1 MSKKKQYP
9 PRKPRYAAG
18 IKLQD
23 ARGTASRSWWAKRWL
38 DTIASKTLG
47 GRFGRGRAYAM
58 TGQVV
63 GLADA
68 LSCIEADVIGVRPDP
83 YHVKIVFRSPTG
95 DARDRIVSRIRSE
108 PMLVARLMSDELPTE
123 IEGFFRDEG
132 YDLFPGGKLAPD
144 EYDMTTSCTCP
155 DYANPCKHSFAV
167 LLVYGEEIA
176 RHPAKLLAL
185 RGITFDDLIKDV
197 TSET

>member
-18 IKLQD
+18 IRLQD

-38 DTIASKTLG
+38 DSISSKTLG

-58 TGQVV
+58 TGQIVNITESTSRI
-63 GLADA
+63 D
-68 LSCIEADVIGVRPDP
+68 ADVLGVRPDP
-83 YHVKIVFRSPTG
+83 YHVAISFRSPSG
-95 DARDRIVSRIRSE
+95 AAREKIIGRIKSE
-108 PMLVARLMSDELPTE
+108 PMLVARLMSDDFPTE

-132 YDLFPGGKLAPD
+132 YDLFPGGKLAED
-144 EYDMTTSCTCP
+144 SYDMTTSCTCP

-167 LLVYGEEIA
+167 LLIMGEEIA
-176 RHPAKLLAL
+176 RHPSKLLEL
-185 RGITFDDLIKDV
+185 RGIPISELIN
-197 TSET
+197 

>member
-1 MSKKKQYP
+1 MSRKKQYP

-18 IKLQD
+18 IRLQD
-23 ARGTASRSWWAKRWL
+23 ARGAAVRSWWAKRWL
-38 DTIASKTLG
+38 DAVAAKTLG

-63 GLADA
+63 RLAESPA
-68 LSCIEADVIGVRPDP
+68 RIEADVLGVRPEP
-83 YHVKIVFRSPTG
+83 YHVAIAFRKPEG
-95 DARDRIVSRIRSE
+95 EARSRIVGRIRAE
-108 PMLVARLMSDELPTE
+108 PMFAARLMNDELPME

-144 EYDMTTSCTCP
+144 TYDMTTSCTCP

-185 RGITFDDLIKDV
+185 RGITIDDLV
-197 TSET
+197 

>member
-9 PRKPRYAAG
+9 PRKPRYAPG
-18 IKLQD
+18 IRLQD

-38 DTIASKTLG
+38 DAISSKSLG

-58 TGQVV
+58 SGQVM
-63 GLADA
+63 GLAEEP
-68 LSCIEADVIGVRPDP
+68 SCITADVIGVRPDP
-83 YHVKIVFRSPTG
+83 YHVKIAFRSPAG
-95 DARDRIVSRIRSE
+95 DVRKRIISRIKSE
-108 PMLVARLMSDELPTE
+108 PMLVARLLSDELPTE
-123 IEGFFRDEG
+123 IEGFFRDESC
-132 YDLFPGGKLAPD
+132 DLFPGDKFAPD
-144 EYDMTTSCTCP
+144 CYDMTTSCTCP

-185 RGITFDDLIKDV
+185 RGITIDDLIKKGCDQ
-197 TSET
+197 

>member
-1 MSKKKQYP
+1 MSKKKQYA

-38 DTIASKTLG
+38 DAVSSKTLG

-58 TGQVV
+58 SGQVV
-63 GLADA
+63 N
-68 LSCIEADVIGVRPDP
+68 IEDTPSGIVADVIGVRPDP
-83 YHVKIVFRSPTG
+83 YRVAVKFRSPEG
-95 DARDRIVSRIRSE
+95 EARERIIARIKSE

-144 EYDMTTSCTCP
+144 VYDMTTSCTCP

-167 LLVYGEEIA
+167 LLVIGEEIA
-176 RHPAKLLAL
+176 RHPATLLAL
-185 RGITFDDLIKDV
+185 RGIPLDDIIG
-197 TSET
+197 

>member
-38 DTIASKTLG
+38 DAISSKTLG

-58 TGQVV
+58 SGQVV
-63 GLADA
+63 NVAEAPSRID
-68 LSCIEADVIGVRPDP
+68 ADVLGVRPDP
-83 YHVKIVFRSPTG
+83 YHVTVKFRSPEG
-95 DARDRIVSRIRSE
+95 EARGRIVTRIKSE

-132 YDLFPGGKLAPD
+132 FDLFPGGRLAPD
-144 EYDMTTSCTCP
+144 VYDMTTSCTCP

-167 LLVYGEEIA
+167 LLVMGEEIA
-176 RHPAKLLAL
+176 RHPARLLAL
-185 RGITFDDLIKDV
+185 RGIPLGDLIG
-197 TSET
+197 